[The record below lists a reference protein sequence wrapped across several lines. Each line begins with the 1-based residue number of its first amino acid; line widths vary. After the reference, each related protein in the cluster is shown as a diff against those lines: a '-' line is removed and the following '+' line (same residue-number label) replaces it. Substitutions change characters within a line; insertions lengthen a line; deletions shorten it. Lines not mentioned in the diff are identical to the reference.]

1 MSENKKTKKPFR
13 FPMDVLRPIQDF
25 LTGEQMRLKMQKR
38 QLDREDP
45 FADPSHAD
53 DNSDI
58 GTDAAEQVGHERV
71 VLIKS
76 EVDKML
82 INVRK
87 ALARIKVGK
96 YGVCANCGKMI
107 DTDRLAINPTAE
119 FCMDCEKAK
128 EKTGSRR

>member
-1 MSENKKTKKPFR
+1 MKMKG
-13 FPMDVLRPIQDF
+13 FPMSVLKPVQEF
-25 LTGEQMRLKMQKR
+25 LLREQSRLKAQKS

-45 FADPSHAD
+45 YSDPSHVDENA
-53 DNSDI
+53 DI
-58 GTDAAEQVGHERV
+58 GTEATEQIGHERV
-71 VLIKS
+71 QLIKG

-119 FCMDCEKAK
+119 FCVDCEKK
-128 EKTGSRR
+128 REKASLGR